1 MIHEGTSSTVLCVF
15 SMCRHVV
22 ACHVRCPHCIL
33 SAGQE
38 SKQLV
43 EESNAVER
51 VDTQSGTSPGVEE
64 GAHSPT
70 AVENKGRILVT

>member
-1 MIHEGTSSTVLCVF
+1 MKALVPLFCACLVCVA
-15 SMCRHVV
+15 MWLL
-22 ACHVRCPHCIL
+22 CHVRCPHCIL